1 VGPKRSDLTGAV
13 VARILLIDTD
23 VLVDYLREFPPA
35 VEYLEALEE
44 DLCTSSIV
52 VAELYGGVREGK
64 ERQALESLL
73 SVFEIKP
80 IEADLA
86 ERAGLLRRDYARK
99 HSTGLAH
106 ALIAATAQQSGADLV
121 TLNAKHFPM
130 LQNVIV
136 PYKK

>member
-1 VGPKRSDLTGAV
+1 MAKT
-13 VARILLIDTD
+13 LLIDTD

-35 VEYLEALEE
+35 VEYLESLEE

-64 ERQALESLL
+64 ERQSLDSLL

-80 IEADLA
+80 IDADLA
-86 ERAGLLRRDYARK
+86 ERGGILRRDFAPK
-99 HSTGLAH
+99 HGTGLAD
-106 ALIAATAQQSGADLV
+106 ALIAATAQQCGAELV

-130 LQNVIV
+130 LQNVVV

>member
-1 VGPKRSDLTGAV
+1 MGPKRSNLTGAV

-23 VLVDYLREFPPA
+23 VLVDYLREVPPA

-80 IEADLA
+80 IEADL
-86 ERAGLLRRDYARK
+86 EGSRRSA
-99 HSTGLAH
+99 
-106 ALIAATAQQSGADLV
+106 
-121 TLNAKHFPM
+121 
-130 LQNVIV
+130 
-136 PYKK
+136 

>member
-1 VGPKRSDLTGAV
+1 VSKT
-13 VARILLIDTD
+13 LLIDTD

-35 VEYLEALEE
+35 VAYLESLEE

-73 SVFEIKP
+73 SVFELKP
-80 IEADLA
+80 IDAELA
-86 ERAGLLRRDYARK
+86 ERGGLLRRDYGPK
-99 HSTGLAH
+99 HGTGLAD
-106 ALIAATAQQSGADLV
+106 ALIAATAQQGGAVLV
-121 TLNAKHFPM
+121 TSNAKHFPM
-130 LQNVIV
+130 LQNVVV

>member
-1 VGPKRSDLTGAV
+1 MAKT
-13 VARILLIDTD
+13 LLIDTD
-23 VLVDYLREFPPA
+23 VLVDYLREFAPA
-35 VEYLEALEE
+35 VEYLESLED

-73 SVFEIKP
+73 SVFEIMP

-86 ERAGLLRRDYARK
+86 ERGGLLRRDYAPK
-99 HSTGLAH
+99 HGTGLAD
-106 ALIAATAQQSGADLV
+106 ALIAATAQQRGAELV

-130 LQNVIV
+130 LQNIVV

>member
-1 VGPKRSDLTGAV
+1 MSKT
-13 VARILLIDTD
+13 LLIDTD
-23 VLVDYLREFPPA
+23 VLVDYLRDFAPA
-35 VEYLEALEE
+35 VEYLESLEE

-73 SVFEIKP
+73 SVFELKP
-80 IEADLA
+80 IDPELA
-86 ERAGLLRRDYARK
+86 ERGGLLRRDYGPK
-99 HSTGLAH
+99 HGTGLAD
-106 ALIAATAQQSGADLV
+106 ALIAATAQHSGAVLV

-130 LQNVIV
+130 LQNVVV